1 MNAEEKYERSF
12 ISTFGICISQNK
24 EKEKQKITKESLQ
37 VGSRMAENP
46 IAEPTCLLFSPA
58 RQAMGPHFNMEH
70 KMEGNP

>member
-1 MNAEEKYERSF
+1 MQKKNMKDRLYQLSVFASARIK
-12 ISTFGICISQNK
+12 K
-24 EKEKQKITKESLQ
+24 KKKQKITKESLQ

>member
-1 MNAEEKYERSF
+1 MKDRLYQLSVFASARIK
-12 ISTFGICISQNK
+12 K
-24 EKEKQKITKESLQ
+24 KKKQKITKESLQ